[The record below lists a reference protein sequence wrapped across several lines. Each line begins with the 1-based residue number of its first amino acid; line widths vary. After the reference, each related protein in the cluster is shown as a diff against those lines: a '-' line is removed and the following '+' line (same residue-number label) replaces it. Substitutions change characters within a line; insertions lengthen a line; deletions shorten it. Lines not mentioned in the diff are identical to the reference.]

1 MLELEL
7 EWRFVQGPESRR
19 GGGRDPD
26 MPPPPPV
33 PKKMPQPANLS
44 SNFQL
49 HRKMFAKSFGQGLT

>member
-1 MLELEL
+1 
-7 EWRFVQGPESRR
+7 
-19 GGGRDPD
+19 